1 MPACSFTFNELEYKG
16 GRVFTAWSNAFRAT
30 YQFNLKHRL
39 ELTLQYQ
46 SLDRNPAMYG
56 FPVAATDNDL
66 ASRLVYSYKINPR
79 TVFYAGYSDHAI
91 ENDEIRSLTSTD
103 RTAFMK
109 FSYGF
114 DF

>member
-1 MPACSFTFNELEYKG
+1 MSTDFAWNELEDKG
-16 GRVFTAWSNAFRAT
+16 ERIFTAWINDFRAS

-39 ELTLQYQ
+39 QLTLQYQ
-46 SLDRNPAMYG
+46 SLDRNPAMHLE
-56 FPVAATDNDL
+56 PVPSRSNDL

-91 ENDEIRSLTSTD
+91 ETDQLSSLISTD
-103 RTAFMK
+103 RTTFVK
-109 FSYGF
+109 LSYGF